1 MFWGPSCFLP
11 SKIPEYLLQSMR
23 DSLVDDETQ
32 LKRDI
37 CLILSRCND
46 VFEDRKTDRHR
57 GHFPV
62 VQACLEDPGALES
75 TLDKYSSLNSTN
87 YWMMDLPIGP
97 CGPLTVFPIGP
108 YKNTVIQ
115 QGSFFFVT
123 QVAKCN
129 KGLSYP
135 FSFFSFL
142 SFRTCV
148 HTVTWRVI
156 LSPKRKELILRLA
169 LTGIINL
176 QNLCGEKT

>member
-1 MFWGPSCFLP
+1 
-11 SKIPEYLLQSMR
+11 MR

-87 YWMMDLPIGP
+87 YWMMNLPMGP

-115 QGSFFFVT
+115 QGSFFSLL
-123 QVAKCN
+123 K
-129 KGLSYP
+129 
-135 FSFFSFL
+135 
-142 SFRTCV
+142 
-148 HTVTWRVI
+148 
-156 LSPKRKELILRLA
+156 
-169 LTGIINL
+169 
-176 QNLCGEKT
+176 

>member
-1 MFWGPSCFLP
+1 MPGGPGGPTKLANNSSKMLHFFL
-11 SKIPEYLLQSMR
+11 
-23 DSLVDDETQ
+23 
-32 LKRDI
+32 
-37 CLILSRCND
+37 
-46 VFEDRKTDRHR
+46 TD
-57 GHFPV
+57 
-62 VQACLEDPGALES
+62 
-75 TLDKYSSLNSTN
+75 N
-87 YWMMDLPIGP
+87 YLPIGP